1 MSDRNATLF
10 PGLTWYDSGL
20 SALHGG
26 LLERFRQL
34 DALFVRFAASLGATE
49 IAFPPLISVQE
60 LQKID
65 YFASF
70 PHLFTAAAALSP
82 QEANLRAFKATASE
96 RSEGLKLTE
105 LAPVTEILT
114 PAACYPLYVQLQG
127 SLLTKTGV
135 FTTRAT
141 CFRREKEYV
150 PLRRQWAFNMREI
163 ICMGSEKE
171 VKEFLDASRA
181 RITKLFS
188 NLSLEVSWEQ
198 ATDPFFDPATNPRYV
213 MQRVDP
219 VKFEMMRSGLSIGSV
234 NFHRQYFG
242 EAFEIGHDGSPAF
255 SGCVAFGLE
264 RWLWALIDQFGPD
277 VDPWPDLSE
286 VRLER

>member
-1 MSDRNATLF
+1 MTDESTTRIR
-10 PGLTWYDSGL
+10 GLTWYDSGQ
-20 SALHGG
+20 SALHGS
-26 LLERFRQL
+26 LLDRFRQL
-34 DALFVRFAASLGATE
+34 DAMFVRFAASFQATE
-49 IAFPPLISVQE
+49 MALPPLISVRE

-65 YFASF
+65 YFTSF
-70 PHLFTAAAALSP
+70 PHLFTAAVALHP
-82 QEANLRAFKATASE
+82 NEANLRGFKATAGE
-96 RSEGLKLTE
+96 KAEGLKLTE
-105 LAPVTEILT
+105 LAPVTEILA
-114 PAACYPLYVQLQG
+114 PAACYPLYIQLQG
-127 SLLTKTGV
+127 TVLAATAV

-163 ICMGSEKE
+163 VCIGSEKD
-171 VKEFLDASRA
+171 VKQFLESSRV
-181 RITKLFS
+181 RLTRLFS

-219 VKFEMMRSGLSIGSV
+219 VKFEMIRSGLSIGSV

-242 EAFEIGHDGSPAF
+242 EAFEIGHDNSPAF

-264 RWLWALIDQFGPD
+264 RWLWALIDQFGPE
-277 VDPWPDLSE
+277 VDRWPDFAGE
-286 VRLER
+286 VLP